1 MKLKKYRIVS
11 IILAFV
17 LVVCVGNNI
26 KAADP
31 TTGSLTIITH
41 EQQNGDTTTN
51 PPLEGAEYTLY
62 KVDETCEDKWDAES
76 YIEDNNVKGVSKTTG
91 EDGTVVFDNLELG
104 RYYAKLTPLDGINTN
119 YYENFLVDIPMTN
132 AQGNGWD
139 YDITVEPKI
148 QTAYGNFKLIKKD
161 AYGKP
166 IENVTFKVQVMLNGV
181 PYSLGDI
188 PDNQWV
194 DYIPDGSDEVL
205 TVTTDSNG
213 EILLEN
219 LPIYDASYKYVT
231 IYRLVEVSSPEKY
244 INNNTIINNLIF
256 RVLGNGMI
264 KTNYYEAPC
273 ENTYKL
279 TDYCKNFI
287 TNVEE
292 GGNLTTVTY
301 VNESPEIVK
310 KVKNSAG
317 NFVDSASAFMTDIV
331 TFNITTDVPM
341 QIADMSTY
349 KITDNIPEGLIL
361 DRDSIVIE
369 GTTTTGR
376 EVIPEDMYTLSQ
388 DGLEVT
394 FDTSKMYNS
403 SSNEKTP
410 LYDAIIITYDTT
422 LDEDKAVIGGNG
434 NINTA
439 TLEYTNNID
448 YEYDEYGDPVAPIEI
463 STTTVSDTA
472 EVHTGA
478 ISLEKVEK
486 GNLNKK
492 LQGAKFK
499 VATTKDN
506 AENGIFVKDST
517 GTDIEVTT
525 DEQGQAVI
533 KGLAYADDGS
543 DVSYWLVE
551 TQAPTYEDYDG
562 ITKHYNLLKSP
573 VEIKVGKTTH
583 EEIVQI
589 QNSKGFDLPA
599 TGGIGIA
606 IFAIAG
612 ITIMTISV
620 VVNKKQKLQ

>member
-1 MKLKKYRIVS
+1 MKLKKYRIFS
-11 IILAFV
+11 IFLAFV
-17 LVVCVGNNI
+17 LVLSIGGSI

-51 PPLEGAEYTLY
+51 PPLKGVEYTVY
-62 KVDETCEDKWDAES
+62 KVDETCEDEREAEW
-76 YIEDNNVKGVSKTTG
+76 YIEDNNVQGISKTTG

-104 RYYAKLTPLDGINTN
+104 RYFVDVTSVSDGILYDEN
-119 YYENFLVDIPMTN
+119 YSDFLVDIPMTN
-132 AQGNGWD
+132 AEGTGWD
-139 YDITVEPKI
+139 YDIIVNPKH
-148 QTAYGNFKLIKKD
+148 QTAFGNLEVTKVDLE
-161 AYGKP
+161 GNP
-166 IENVTFKVQVMLNGV
+166 IEGVIFKVQVMKGV
-181 PYSLGDI
+181 LEYSIEDI
-188 PDNQWV
+188 EENVWT
-194 DYIPDGSDEVL
+194 DYIPENSNKVL
-205 TVTTDSNG
+205 TLTTDENG
-213 EILLEN
+213 KIYLNN
-219 LPIYDASYKYVT
+219 LPSYKKDYSGARTDYV
-231 IYRLVEVSSPEKY
+231 IYRLIEISAPDGYIVNNGILSQVYIGIAEDGRVELINCQEY
-244 INNNTIINNLIF
+244 IGSYFEDYVIN
-256 RVLGNGMI
+256 
-264 KTNYYEAPC
+264 
-273 ENTYKL
+273 
-279 TDYCKNFI
+279 D
-287 TNVEE
+287 
-292 GGNLTTVTY
+292 NLTTVTY
-301 VNESPEIVK
+301 VNEKPEIVK

-486 GNLNKK
+486 GDLNKK

-551 TQAPTYEDYDG
+551 IQAPAYEDYDG
-562 ITKHYNLLKSP
+562 ITKYYNLLKSP

>member
-1 MKLKKYRIVS
+1 
-11 IILAFV
+11 
-17 LVVCVGNNI
+17 
-26 KAADP
+26 
-31 TTGSLTIITH
+31 
-41 EQQNGDTTTN
+41 
-51 PPLEGAEYTLY
+51 
-62 KVDETCEDKWDAES
+62 
-76 YIEDNNVKGVSKTTG
+76 
-91 EDGTVVFDNLELG
+91 
-104 RYYAKLTPLDGINTN
+104 
-119 YYENFLVDIPMTN
+119 MTN
-132 AQGNGWD
+132 
-139 YDITVEPKI
+139 
-148 QTAYGNFKLIKKD
+148 
-161 AYGKP
+161 
-166 IENVTFKVQVMLNGV
+166 
-181 PYSLGDI
+181 
-188 PDNQWV
+188 
-194 DYIPDGSDEVL
+194 
-205 TVTTDSNG
+205 
-213 EILLEN
+213 
-219 LPIYDASYKYVT
+219 
-231 IYRLVEVSSPEKY
+231 
-244 INNNTIINNLIF
+244 
-256 RVLGNGMI
+256 
-264 KTNYYEAPC
+264 
-273 ENTYKL
+273 
-279 TDYCKNFI
+279 
-287 TNVEE
+287 
-292 GGNLTTVTY
+292 
-301 VNESPEIVK
+301 
-310 KVKNSAG
+310 
-317 NFVDSASAFMTDIV
+317 IV

-448 YEYDEYGDPVAPIEI
+448 YEYDEYGEPVAPIEI

-486 GNLNKK
+486 GDLNKK

-551 TQAPTYEDYDG
+551 IQAPAYEDYDG
-562 ITKHYNLLKSP
+562 ITKYYNLLKSP
-573 VEIKVGKTTH
+573 VEVKVGKITH
-583 EEIVQI
+583 EEIIQI

-620 VVNKKQKLQ
+620 VVNKKKKLQ

>member
-1 MKLKKYRIVS
+1 MKLKKYRIFS
-11 IILAFV
+11 IFLAFV
-17 LVVCVGNNI
+17 LVLSIGGSI

-51 PPLEGAEYTLY
+51 PPLKGVEYTVY
-62 KVDETCEDKWDAES
+62 KVDETCEDEREAEW
-76 YIEDNNVKGVSKTTG
+76 YIEDNNVQGISKTTG

-104 RYYAKLTPLDGINTN
+104 RYFVDVTSVSDGILYDEN
-119 YYENFLVDIPMTN
+119 YSDFLVDIPMTN
-132 AQGNGWD
+132 AEGTGWD
-139 YDITVEPKI
+139 YDIIVNPKH
-148 QTAYGNFKLIKKD
+148 QTAFGNLELTKVGLE
-161 AYGKP
+161 GNP
-166 IENVTFKVQVMLNGV
+166 IEGVIFKVQVMKGV
-181 PYSLGDI
+181 LEYSIEDI
-188 PDNQWV
+188 EENVWT
-194 DYIPDGSDEVL
+194 DYIPENSNKVL
-205 TVTTDSNG
+205 TLTTDENG
-213 EILLEN
+213 KIYLNN
-219 LPIYDASYKYVT
+219 LPSYKKVYSGARTDYV
-231 IYRLVEVSSPEKY
+231 IYRLIEISAPDGYIVNNGILSQVYIGIAEDGRVELINCQEY
-244 INNNTIINNLIF
+244 IGSYFEDYVIN
-256 RVLGNGMI
+256 
-264 KTNYYEAPC
+264 
-273 ENTYKL
+273 
-279 TDYCKNFI
+279 D
-287 TNVEE
+287 
-292 GGNLTTVTY
+292 NLTTVTF
-301 VNESPEIVK
+301 VNEKPEIVK

-317 NFVDSASAFMTDIV
+317 NFVDSASAFMTNIV

-349 KITDNIPEGLIL
+349 KITDNISEGLIL

-486 GNLNKK
+486 GDLNKK

-506 AENGIFVKDST
+506 AENGIFVKDSNNE
-517 GTDIEVTT
+517 DIEVTT

-562 ITKHYNLLKSP
+562 ITKYYNLLKSP

>member
-1 MKLKKYRIVS
+1 
-11 IILAFV
+11 
-17 LVVCVGNNI
+17 
-26 KAADP
+26 
-31 TTGSLTIITH
+31 
-41 EQQNGDTTTN
+41 
-51 PPLEGAEYTLY
+51 
-62 KVDETCEDKWDAES
+62 
-76 YIEDNNVKGVSKTTG
+76 
-91 EDGTVVFDNLELG
+91 
-104 RYYAKLTPLDGINTN
+104 
-119 YYENFLVDIPMTN
+119 MTN
-132 AQGNGWD
+132 
-139 YDITVEPKI
+139 
-148 QTAYGNFKLIKKD
+148 
-161 AYGKP
+161 
-166 IENVTFKVQVMLNGV
+166 
-181 PYSLGDI
+181 
-188 PDNQWV
+188 
-194 DYIPDGSDEVL
+194 
-205 TVTTDSNG
+205 
-213 EILLEN
+213 
-219 LPIYDASYKYVT
+219 
-231 IYRLVEVSSPEKY
+231 
-244 INNNTIINNLIF
+244 
-256 RVLGNGMI
+256 
-264 KTNYYEAPC
+264 
-273 ENTYKL
+273 
-279 TDYCKNFI
+279 
-287 TNVEE
+287 
-292 GGNLTTVTY
+292 
-301 VNESPEIVK
+301 
-310 KVKNSAG
+310 
-317 NFVDSASAFMTDIV
+317 IV

-349 KITDNIPEGLIL
+349 KITDNISEGLIL

-486 GNLNKK
+486 GDLNKK

-506 AENGIFVKDST
+506 AENGIFVKDSNNE
-517 GTDIEVTT
+517 DIEVTT

-562 ITKHYNLLKSP
+562 ITKYYNLLKSP

>member
-1 MKLKKYRIVS
+1 MKLKKYRIFS
-11 IILAFV
+11 IFLAFV
-17 LVVCVGNNI
+17 LVLSIGGSI

-51 PPLEGAEYTLY
+51 PPLKGVEYTVY
-62 KVDETCEDKWDAES
+62 KVDETCEDEYDAAG
-76 YIEDNNVKGVSKTTG
+76 YIEDNNVQGISKTTG

-104 RYYAKLTPLDGINTN
+104 RYFVDVTSVSDGILYDEN
-119 YYENFLVDIPMTN
+119 YSDFLVDIPMTN
-132 AQGNGWD
+132 AEGTGWD
-139 YDITVEPKI
+139 YDIIVNPKH
-148 QTAYGNFKLIKKD
+148 QTAFGNLELTKVDLE
-161 AYGKP
+161 GNP
-166 IENVTFKVQVMLNGV
+166 IEGVIFKVQVMKGV
-181 PYSLGDI
+181 LEYSIEDI
-188 PDNQWV
+188 EENVWT
-194 DYIPDGSDEVL
+194 DYIPENSNKVL
-205 TVTTDSNG
+205 TLTTDENG
-213 EILLEN
+213 KIYLNN
-219 LPIYDASYKYVT
+219 LPSYKKDYSGARTDYV
-231 IYRLVEVSSPEKY
+231 IYRLIEISAPDGYIVNNGILSQVYIGIAEDGRVELINCQEY
-244 INNNTIINNLIF
+244 IGSYFEDYVIN
-256 RVLGNGMI
+256 
-264 KTNYYEAPC
+264 
-273 ENTYKL
+273 
-279 TDYCKNFI
+279 D
-287 TNVEE
+287 
-292 GGNLTTVTY
+292 NLTTVTY
-301 VNESPEIVK
+301 VNEKPEIVK

-317 NFVDSASAFMTDIV
+317 NFVDSASAFMTNIV

-448 YEYDEYGDPVAPIEI
+448 YEYDEYGEPVAPIEI

-562 ITKHYNLLKSP
+562 ITKYYNLLKSP
-573 VEIKVGKTTH
+573 VEVKVGKTTH

>member
-1 MKLKKYRIVS
+1 MKLKKYRIFS
-11 IILAFV
+11 IFLAFV
-17 LVVCVGNNI
+17 LVLSIGGSI

-51 PPLEGAEYTLY
+51 PPLKGVEYTVY
-62 KVDETCEDKWDAES
+62 KVDETCEDEREAEW
-76 YIEDNNVKGVSKTTG
+76 YIEDNNVQGISKTTG

-104 RYYAKLTPLDGINTN
+104 RYFVDVTSVSDGILYDEN
-119 YYENFLVDIPMTN
+119 YSDFLVDIPMTN
-132 AQGNGWD
+132 AEGTGWD
-139 YDITVEPKI
+139 YDIIVNPKH
-148 QTAYGNFKLIKKD
+148 QTAFGNLELTKVDLE
-161 AYGKP
+161 GNP
-166 IENVTFKVQVMLNGV
+166 IEGVIFKVQVMKGV
-181 PYSLGDI
+181 LEYSIEDI
-188 PDNQWV
+188 EENVWT
-194 DYIPDGSDEVL
+194 DYIPENSNKVL
-205 TVTTDSNG
+205 TLTTDENG
-213 EILLEN
+213 KIYLNN
-219 LPIYDASYKYVT
+219 LPSYKKDYSGARTDYV
-231 IYRLVEVSSPEKY
+231 IYRLIEISAPDGYIVNNGILSQVYIGIAEDGRVELINCQEY
-244 INNNTIINNLIF
+244 IGSYFEDYVIN
-256 RVLGNGMI
+256 
-264 KTNYYEAPC
+264 
-273 ENTYKL
+273 
-279 TDYCKNFI
+279 D
-287 TNVEE
+287 
-292 GGNLTTVTY
+292 NLTTVTY
-301 VNESPEIVK
+301 VNEKPEIVK

-317 NFVDSASAFMTDIV
+317 NFVDSASAFMTNIV

-422 LDEDKAVIGGNG
+422 LDEDKAVIGGDG

-448 YEYDEYGDPVAPIEI
+448 YEYDEYGEPLAPIEI

-551 TQAPTYEDYDG
+551 TQAPSYEEDSV
-562 ITKHYNLLKSP
+562 TKYYNLLKTP
-573 VEIKVGKTTH
+573 VEVQVGKTTH
-583 EEIVQI
+583 NTAVQI

-606 IFAIAG
+606 IFAVAG
-612 ITIMTISV
+612 IAIMTISLV
-620 VVNKKQKLQ
+620 LNKKQSVK